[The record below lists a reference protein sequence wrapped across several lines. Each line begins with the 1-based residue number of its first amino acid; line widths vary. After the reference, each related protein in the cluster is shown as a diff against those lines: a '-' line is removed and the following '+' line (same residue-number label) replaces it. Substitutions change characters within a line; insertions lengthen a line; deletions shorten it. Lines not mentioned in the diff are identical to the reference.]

1 MWARGSATATGPQ
14 GQQMTPWRDKV
25 FIVAEAGVNHNG
37 DPQAARALIDAAAT
51 AGCDAVK
58 FQTFRAEAL
67 AAPHARTAAYQ
78 KANGAEDNQLD
89 MLRRLELPYGAHQ
102 SLQDH
107 AGRKGILFFSTA
119 FDPASVDFLQ
129 ELDIPVWKI
138 PSGEITNYPFL
149 VRAAGMGKPILLST
163 GMSTTAE
170 IQEAVGVLT
179 RHGASLDS
187 ICILHCN
194 TEYPTA
200 MRDVN
205 LRAMAGFGAA
215 FGTVY
220 GYSDHTLGHTVAVAA
235 VALGAR
241 VVEKHLTL
249 DRTLPG
255 PDHQASLEPGEMSAM
270 VAAVREAESAMGD
283 GIKRPSPSEEKN
295 KAIARKSLIA
305 ARPIR
310 AGEVFS
316 ADNIAVKRPGTG
328 LSPMRWNDVMGKTAP
343 RDFAP
348 DELIEL

>member
-1 MWARGSATATGPQ
+1 
-14 GQQMTPWRDKV
+14 MTPWRDKV

-37 DPQAARALIDAAAT
+37 DLSTARALIDAAAT

-67 AAPHARTAAYQ
+67 AAPNARTAAYQ
-78 KANGAEDNQLD
+78 KANGAEESQLD
-89 MLRRLELPYGAHQ
+89 MLRRLELPHEMHQ
-102 SLQDH
+102 SLKDH

-149 VRAAGMGKPILLST
+149 IRVAGMGKPILLST
-163 GMSTTAE
+163 GMSTAAE
-170 IQEAVGVLT
+170 IQEAVGVLN

-194 TEYPTA
+194 TDYPTA

-205 LRAMAGFGAA
+205 LRAMAGFEAA
-215 FGTVY
+215 FGTAY

-249 DRTLPG
+249 DRALPG
-255 PDHQASLEPGEMSAM
+255 PDHQASLVPAEMLEL
-270 VAAVREAESAMGD
+270 VAAVRAVESAMGD

-295 KAIARKSLIA
+295 KAVARKSLIA
-305 ARPIR
+305 ARAIR
-310 AGEVFS
+310 AGEVFGPE
-316 ADNIAVKRPGTG
+316 NVAVKRPGTG
-328 LSPMRWNDVMGKTAP
+328 LSPMRWNEVMGKAAP
-343 RDFAP
+343 RDFAA